1 MAGWAVS
8 QLIRN
13 WGWLAKLGLGGEA
26 GLEARD
32 GARDRSG
39 SGAALNALCM
49 QWLLPAISKHFERG
63 FLGIPEAFFVIG

>member
-13 WGWLAKLGLGGEA
+13 WGWLAKLGWGGGA
-26 GLEARD
+26 GL
-32 GARDRSG
+32 GARDRSA
-39 SGAALNALCM
+39 SGAALNAFCV
-49 QWLLPAISKHFERG
+49 QWLLPAISGRFERG